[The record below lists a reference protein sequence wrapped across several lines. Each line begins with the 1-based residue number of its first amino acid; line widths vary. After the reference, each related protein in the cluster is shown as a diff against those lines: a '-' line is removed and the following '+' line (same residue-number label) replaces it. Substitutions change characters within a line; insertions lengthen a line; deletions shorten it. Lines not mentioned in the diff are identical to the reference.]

1 MNLGQPERVYMF
13 GLGVPILAIIV
24 ALTTYVQSKV
34 TMPASTNPGDQGA
47 MMNKMMALYM
57 PLLLGYFALTFA
69 SGLSIYFITGNLI
82 GIAQYALLG
91 KVNWRAVI
99 PGYKPETTA
108 LGEEQM
114 NERTTL
120 EKIAPTVD
128 EAVAE
133 GLSELGLGAEAV
145 DVEVLDNGSRGLFG
159 VGSRQARVRLTVKS
173 TGFRTWGWR
182 GKNLGGA
189 RKCRSPDLSKSGSEE
204 ISEAAFN
211 VLDDNLLFVSRQ
223 TVAELLEKMKIPA
236 HVEVRYGDLDEEGQR
251 PVLVDVEGDDL
262 GVLIGRRAEILNA
275 LQYITN
281 LIVSKQVERWV
292 QVVIDVQGYRARHE
306 RQLRQMAQRMAD
318 QAMKAG
324 RRQVLEPMSASDR
337 RIIHLEFRDHPS
349 VTTQSVGEEPTRKV
363 TIVPKE

>member
-1 MNLGQPERVYMF
+1 
-13 GLGVPILAIIV
+13 
-24 ALTTYVQSKV
+24 
-34 TMPASTNPGDQGA
+34 
-47 MMNKMMALYM
+47 
-57 PLLLGYFALTFA
+57 
-69 SGLSIYFITGNLI
+69 
-82 GIAQYALLG
+82 
-91 KVNWRAVI
+91 
-99 PGYKPETTA
+99 
-108 LGEEQM
+108 M

-133 GLSELGLGAEAV
+133 GLSELGMTAESV
-145 DVEVLDNGSRGLFG
+145 DVEILDGGSRGLFG

-173 TGFRTWGWR
+173 LPSELAPSVEEQKT
-182 GKNLGGA
+182 
-189 RKCRSPDLSKSGSEE
+189 SKSMGSSLSSDQKSEE
-204 ISEAAFN
+204 FSEEAFS

-236 HVEVRYGDLDEEGQR
+236 KIEVRYGDPDEEGMR
-251 PVLVDVEGDDL
+251 PILVDVQGDDL

-275 LQYITN
+275 LQYIVN

-292 QVVIDVQGYRARHE
+292 QVIIDVQGYRARHE
-306 RQLRQMAQRMAD
+306 RQLRQMARRMAD

-324 RRQVLEPMSASDR
+324 RRQVLEPMPASDR
-337 RIIHLEFRDHPS
+337 RIIHLELRDHPN

>member
-1 MNLGQPERVYMF
+1 
-13 GLGVPILAIIV
+13 
-24 ALTTYVQSKV
+24 
-34 TMPASTNPGDQGA
+34 
-47 MMNKMMALYM
+47 
-57 PLLLGYFALTFA
+57 
-69 SGLSIYFITGNLI
+69 
-82 GIAQYALLG
+82 
-91 KVNWRAVI
+91 
-99 PGYKPETTA
+99 
-108 LGEEQM
+108 M

-133 GLSELGLGAEAV
+133 GLTELGLGAEAV
-145 DVEVLDNGSRGLFG
+145 DVEVLDNGSRGIFG
-159 VGSRQARVRLTVKS
+159 VGSRQARVRLTVKVS
-173 TGFRTWGWR
+173 T
-182 GKNLGGA
+182 
-189 RKCRSPDLSKSGSEE
+189 SGSETGAEKPMAARAKEAPTTSAVGAEE
-204 ISEAAFN
+204 ISEEAFS

-236 HVEVRYGDLDEEGQR
+236 HVEVRYGDLDEEGNR
-251 PVLVDVEGDDL
+251 PVLVDVQGDDL

-324 RRQVLEPMSASDR
+324 RRQVLEPMPASDR
-337 RIIHLEFRDHPS
+337 RIIHLELRDHPS

>member
-1 MNLGQPERVYMF
+1 
-13 GLGVPILAIIV
+13 
-24 ALTTYVQSKV
+24 
-34 TMPASTNPGDQGA
+34 
-47 MMNKMMALYM
+47 
-57 PLLLGYFALTFA
+57 
-69 SGLSIYFITGNLI
+69 
-82 GIAQYALLG
+82 
-91 KVNWRAVI
+91 
-99 PGYKPETTA
+99 
-108 LGEEQM
+108 M

-133 GLSELGLGAEAV
+133 GLTELGLRAEAV
-145 DVEVLDNGSRGLFG
+145 DVEVLDNGSRGIFG
-159 VGSRQARVRLTVKS
+159 VGSRQARVRLTVKVPTSEVETGAEKPTAAQKKDSRVS
-173 TGFRTWGWR
+173 TVV
-182 GKNLGGA
+182 
-189 RKCRSPDLSKSGSEE
+189 GSEE
-204 ISEAAFN
+204 IPEEAFS
-211 VLDDNLLFVSRQ
+211 VLDDNMLFVSRQ

-251 PVLVDVEGDDL
+251 PVLVDVQGDDL

-275 LQYITN
+275 LQYVTN

-337 RIIHLEFRDHPS
+337 RIIHLELRDHPS
-349 VTTQSVGEEPTRKV
+349 VITQSVGEEPTRKV